1 MYMGGRMM
9 VLSFDLIQTLGL
21 AVLCFVLGRYIKSKV
36 SFLQKFFIPAP
47 VIGGLIFSVLIF
59 ILVTQFNI
67 EVTMEKVMD
76 GFFMN
81 IFFTAVGFTV
91 SLKVIKKSGKRG
103 AILAVVA
110 VLFLVIQN
118 LVGISLAQV
127 FGLNKLLGVAM
138 GSISM
143 SGGVGSGAAFG
154 PMLEG
159 LGAEAATTIGVAAA
173 TFGLLMGSLVGGPV
187 AKRLIERNDLTNPLL
202 GDESLKE
209 ETKKLFLSDKK
220 LMNAT
225 LYVFFAAAIGTI
237 IWKLLNMTGLTF
249 PYYVGCLFGGA
260 VIRNLGDAG
269 VFKIDHREVEIIGSI
284 SLNMFLSLTLMNLNI
299 VKLVALAVPMLVILI
314 VQTLT
319 MVLYASF
326 VTYNLMGKDYEAA
339 VMAAGHCGV
348 GLGQTPNALAN
359 MNSVIEKNG
368 PAPNAWFI
376 LPVITVVFINIFNP
390 VIITFFINYLS

>member
-1 MYMGGRMM
+1 MM

-138 GSISM
+138 GSILM